1 MEVLLHIGGEKFVMN
16 ISEAIGVC
24 ETLNACTQLGKEWS
38 SKSAK
43 NIVAFTKPNQEAAFI
58 TPITAYLRL
67 EVASNMKEL
76 EEQRR

>member
-1 MEVLLHIGGEKFVMN
+1 MEVLLHVGGEKFVMN
-16 ISEAIGVC
+16 IVEAMGVC

-38 SKSAK
+38 SKRTT
-43 NIVAFTKPNQEAAFI
+43 NIVAFTKPNQEAAYI

-67 EVASNMKEL
+67 EVESNMKEL

>member
-1 MEVLLHIGGEKFVMN
+1 MEVLLNVGNEKFVMN
-16 ISEAIGVC
+16 ISEALSVC

-38 SKSAK
+38 SKRAT

-67 EVASNMKEL
+67 EVGLNMKEL